1 MANCIDLFMRYD
13 CFSDKVI
20 TFDVDCDFRKHI
32 DCMFPTI
39 KTLLKQYSADLIAQR
54 RSAVHSRNVAIYRES
69 DNTLE
74 INFFFFM
81 CKCIHHDYCLQ
92 PYYNNNIFTLKY
104 APN

>member
-1 MANCIDLFMRYD
+1 MRYD

-20 TFDVDCDFRKHI
+20 TFDVDRDFRKHI
-32 DCMFPTI
+32 DCMFLTI
-39 KTLLKQYSADLIAQR
+39 KTLLRRYSVDLIAQR
-54 RSAVHSRNVAIYRES
+54 RRALHSWNVAIYLES

-81 CKCIHHDYCLQ
+81 YKCIDHDYCLQ